1 MQYPLLYVYQTLCKY
16 FLLLSVLV
24 VIIIL
29 HLSYGLFRWFYN
41 IFRLKDMTMYYGLLV
56 IHSNSSILHSILT
69 PHRSIRLRERGCKG
83 TIAVNHSERDKHVRV
98 CNRCDEVRDVVGK
111 TVYTFCWNEFQ
122 EIMYWGVR
130 GGQ

>member
-1 MQYPLLYVYQTLCKY
+1 MRRRYVQYPLLYVYQTLCKY

-69 PHRSIRLRERGCKG
+69 PHRSIRLRERGCEG
-83 TIAVNHSERDKHVRV
+83 TIAVNHSE
-98 CNRCDEVRDVVGK
+98 
-111 TVYTFCWNEFQ
+111 
-122 EIMYWGVR
+122 
-130 GGQ
+130 